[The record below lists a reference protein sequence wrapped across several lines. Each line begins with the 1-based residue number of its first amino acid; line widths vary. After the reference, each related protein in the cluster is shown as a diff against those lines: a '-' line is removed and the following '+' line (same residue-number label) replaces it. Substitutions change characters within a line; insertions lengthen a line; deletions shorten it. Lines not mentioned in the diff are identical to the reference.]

1 MKRFF
6 NNLRYQYHISLVARY
21 VSWPIMRLCE
31 AVANQIKMKVWI
43 NGGNVNYDGVTILF
57 PKNVGVNYS
66 SNIFWNGVRGFE
78 PDTWLVIKYFLR
90 ESTVF
95 IDVGS
100 NVGFYSILARKTSP
114 DLRILSYEPVPSIF
128 KKNIALHHSNGCS
141 IENVA
146 NIAIGEENGTAE
158 IFLPI
163 VQESIEEQTTATLRV
178 DSWQRTKNCE
188 KFQVTVMKLD
198 SLLSGFI
205 SGERVLIKIDVE
217 DFESSV
223 FKGAV
228 GLMQSI
234 KPVFVCEIL
243 PRDHGSQ
250 ETYDIFDA
258 NGYVAFGI
266 SSVGLIRFNRGD
278 FIGKRLFT
286 DFLIIPE
293 SMALPVNYL
302 HYASLNLLKWKSAL
316 SDAR

>member
-6 NNLRYQYHISLVARY
+6 NYLRYQYYISLVTRY
-21 VSWPIMRLCE
+21 VFWPLMRLCE
-31 AVANQIKMKVWI
+31 AVANQIKMKVWV
-43 NGGNVNYDGVTILF
+43 NGGNVNYDGVTIKF

-66 SNIFWNGVRGFE
+66 SNIFWIGVRGYE
-78 PDTWLVIKYFLR
+78 PDTWQVIKHFLH

-100 NVGFYSILARKTSP
+100 NIGIYSILARKIRP
-114 DLRILSYEPVPSIF
+114 DLTILSYEPVPSIF
-128 KKNIALHHSNGCS
+128 KKSIALHNSNGCS
-141 IENVA
+141 IENVF

-188 KFQVTVMKLD
+188 KYQVTVMKLD
-198 SLLSGFI
+198 NLLSEFN

-223 FKGAV
+223 FKGAI
-228 GLMQSI
+228 GLMQTV
-234 KPVFVCEIL
+234 KPVFICEIL
-243 PRDHGSQ
+243 PRDHGNQ
-250 ETYDIFDA
+250 ETFDNFNV

-266 SSVGLIRFNRGD
+266 SSVGLIRFNKGD
-278 FIGKRLFT
+278 FIGNRLFT

-302 HYASLNLLKWKSAL
+302 HYASLTSLKWKFA
-316 SDAR
+316 

>member
-1 MKRFF
+1 MKRLL
-6 NNLRYQYHISLVARY
+6 NKLRYQYHISLVARY
-21 VSWPIMRLCE
+21 VSWPINKICE
-31 AVANQIKMKVWI
+31 TVAKQIKMKVWV
-43 NGGNVNYDGVTILF
+43 NGGNVNYDGMTIFF
-57 PKNVGVNYS
+57 PRNVGVNYS
-66 SNIFWNGVRGFE
+66 SSIFWNGVRGFE
-78 PDTWLVIKYFLR
+78 PDTWWVIKHFLR

-100 NVGFYSILARKTSP
+100 NVGIYSILARKTSP

-128 KKNIALHHSNGCS
+128 KKNIALHHINGCS

-178 DSWQRTKNCE
+178 DSWQRTKSCE
-188 KFQVTVMKLD
+188 RFQVTVMKLD
-198 SLLSGFI
+198 SLLPEFD

-228 GLMQSI
+228 GLMRSI

-243 PRDHGSQ
+243 PREHGNR
-250 ETYDIFDA
+250 ETYDILER
-258 NGYVAFGI
+258 NGYVVFGI
-266 SSVGLIRFNRGD
+266 SCAGLIRFTRDD
-278 FIGKRLFT
+278 FIGKRSFT

-293 SMALPVNYL
+293 SMSPPVNYL
-302 HYASLNLLKWKSAL
+302 HATSLNTLQWK
-316 SDAR
+316 